1 MKHPAGWPRIR
12 AAAIGALAVGALS
25 LGSAHAQAPTTTL
38 KMQATWPASLTL
50 YENFTFWADRV
61 NKLSGGTLKIE
72 TMPAGQVVPA
82 FEVLDATHK
91 KVLDGAHSWAA
102 YWTGKNKA
110 AVLFTGGPG
119 GTFGM
124 DFIDAMGWM
133 YEGGGWELYQEFYQK
148 ELKLNVVA
156 FPILP
161 AGPQAFGWFKRPIKN
176 LADFKGM
183 KCRQTGMAAEV
194 FQRMGMQ
201 TVNMPGGEIIPSAQ
215 RGVIDCAEWVGGV
228 EDLRL
233 GFHNVWK
240 YHYTP
245 GVHENVTIAELLI
258 NGDVWKSLTPQQQEW
273 VKSAATETFYRWWA
287 RWQKQNA
294 DALKELQE
302 KHNVQVLRTPPDI
315 LVEFLK
321 TWDAIAKEEGE
332 KNPFFKKVH
341 DSQRAWAS
349 VVVPAK
355 RFYFPPYSFVANYY
369 FPEKGAAPA
378 AKAAA
383 KK

>member
-1 MKHPAGWPRIR
+1 MLQSAGWSRVR
-12 AAAIGALAVGALS
+12 AAAVGVFAAGALG
-25 LGSAHAQAPTTTL
+25 LGSLPAQAQTTTL

-50 YENFTFWADRV
+50 YENFTMWAERV

-91 KVLDGAHSWAA
+91 KVLDGAHAWAA

-183 KCRQTGMAAEV
+183 KCRQTGIAAEV
-194 FQRMGMQ
+194 
-201 TVNMPGGEIIPSAQ
+201 
-215 RGVIDCAEWVGGV
+215 W
-228 EDLRL
+228 
-233 GFHNVWK
+233 
-240 YHYTP
+240 
-245 GVHENVTIAELLI
+245 
-258 NGDVWKSLTPQQQEW
+258 
-273 VKSAATETFYRWWA
+273 
-287 RWQKQNA
+287 
-294 DALKELQE
+294 
-302 KHNVQVLRTPPDI
+302 
-315 LVEFLK
+315 
-321 TWDAIAKEEGE
+321 
-332 KNPFFKKVH
+332 
-341 DSQRAWAS
+341 
-349 VVVPAK
+349 
-355 RFYFPPYSFVANYY
+355 
-369 FPEKGAAPA
+369 
-378 AKAAA
+378 
-383 KK
+383 